1 MKVAIF
7 VVLIE
12 NVMEIYQASI
22 DKNAVAEL
30 PQATYDGPVI
40 VVDAD
45 ALPAEVE
52 EHLMSQKIVGFD
64 TETRPSFNKGEK
76 HQVALVQLA
85 CEDVC
90 YLIRLNGK
98 PFPEMLARL
107 FHSESVCKIG
117 LSTRDD
123 FMRMRAVFPSF
134 RPRNVMELQS
144 YVNGFGITDMSLQ
157 KIYAIVF
164 GERISKSQQ
173 LSNWE
178 AETLSPAQ
186 QQYAAL
192 DAVATRR
199 IYLKLSGM
207 EYGSDVKQ
215 IGGDAVGDE

>member
-1 MKVAIF
+1 
-7 VVLIE
+7 
-12 NVMEIYQASI
+12 METYQSSI
-22 DKNAVAEL
+22 DKKTVAEL
-30 PQATYDGPVI
+30 PQAVYDGPV
-40 VVDAD
+40 VVYDAD
-45 ALPAEVE
+45 SIPAEAE
-52 EHLMSQKIVGFD
+52 SHLMSQEYIGFD
-64 TETRPSFNKGEK
+64 TETRPSFNKGER

-107 FHSESVCKIG
+107 FNSESVCKIG

-123 FMRMRAVFPSF
+123 FMRMRAVFPSL

-144 YVNGFGITDMSLQ
+144 FVNEFGISDMSLQ

-178 AETLSPAQ
+178 AESLTPAQ

-199 IYLKLSGM
+199 IYLRLSGLKQN
-207 EYGSDVKQ
+207 SDVKQ
-215 IGGDAVGDE
+215 VSGDAVGDK